1 MTPPDARE
9 ASADDH
15 TATARHGQ
23 RGRRAALAV
32 VTAGFVGAAALLG
45 YAAGQSS
52 SSPASSVEAASV
64 PVSADV
70 GQPSAPAPAQ
80 PPAPAAP
87 ATDPALPA
95 VLPAAVPTSITIPDI
110 GVRSV
115 VNQVGLNPDGTMEVP
130 QPGPTY
136 DDAAWY
142 RFSPAPGELGPAVV
156 IGHIDSAE
164 DGPSVFF
171 ALDELVPGQ
180 RVEVGRDDGS
190 TAVFEVDAVE
200 SYPKDQFPLTT
211 VYGDTDHAALRLI
224 TCGGSFDEA
233 RNSYRDNVVV
243 FAHLVT

>member
-1 MTPPDARE
+1 MTPRDDRE
-9 ASADDH
+9 PPADDRP
-15 TATARHGQ
+15 ATARHGE

-45 YAAGQSS
+45 YTAGQSS

-70 GQPSAPAPAQ
+70 GQRSAPAPTQ

-87 ATDPALPA
+87 ATDPAAP

-115 VNQVGLNPDGTMEVP
+115 VNQVGLNADGTMEVP

-171 ALDELVPGQ
+171 ALDELEPGQ
-180 RVEVGRDDGS
+180 RVEIGREDGS
-190 TAVFEVDAVE
+190 TAVFEVDTVE

-233 RNSYRDNVVV
+233 SSSYRDNVVV